1 MFNALKYGASG
12 YLLKGAST
20 RELAEAIRKVYNGTA
35 MINGDIA
42 SKVVKLFSRM
52 AQTNLTIQVDK
63 QQTESLKPMEMQMV
77 ALIGRGMSN
86 KEIAA
91 KLSLSE
97 GTVRNSISV
106 ILSKLSLRDRTQV
119 AIWAVQTGVANM
131 EYGDEV

>member
-1 MFNALKYGASG
+1 
-12 YLLKGAST
+12 
-20 RELAEAIRKVYNGTA
+20 
-35 MINGDIA
+35 
-42 SKVVKLFSRM
+42 
-52 AQTNLTIQVDK
+52 
-63 QQTESLKPMEMQMV
+63 
-77 ALIGRGMSN
+77 MSN

>member
-1 MFNALKYGASG
+1 
-12 YLLKGAST
+12 
-20 RELAEAIRKVYNGTA
+20 
-35 MINGDIA
+35 
-42 SKVVKLFSRM
+42 
-52 AQTNLTIQVDK
+52 
-63 QQTESLKPMEMQMV
+63 MV

>member
-1 MFNALKYGASG
+1 MTYAVADF
-12 YLLKGAST
+12 
-20 RELAEAIRKVYNGTA
+20 
-35 MINGDIA
+35 
-42 SKVVKLFSRM
+42 
-52 AQTNLTIQVDK
+52 TISVLPGEKTKNDLG
-63 QQTESLKPMEMQMV
+63 ESLKPMEMQMV

-106 ILSKLSLRDRTQV
+106 ILSKLSLRDRKQV